1 MKLFGVKKSQKIWE
15 HRQFVEQRIQRSLIK
30 IGIEKKLYF
39 IGRRAAASPAT
50 GAFDRHLQNQKNII
64 RLAIEAKLEEIKSEE
79 SGVSLRKYKLPIE

>member
-1 MKLFGVKKSQKIWE
+1 MSIYKYWY
-15 HRQFVEQRIQRSLIK
+15 R
-30 IGIEKKLYF
+30 KKLYF

-64 RLAIEAKLEEIKSEE
+64 RLATEAKLEEIKSEE